1 MTNIE
6 LLKPTQTKGDL
17 INKSQHTLGGMQEL
31 EALLEEI
38 RDAMRGVNRAELEQI
53 QKLPSE
59 KTPLGLLD
67 IEDTK
72 GRHLA
77 RCHQLASEIKAI
89 VL

>member
-1 MTNIE
+1 M
-6 LLKPTQTKGDL
+6 
-17 INKSQHTLGGMQEL
+17 
-31 EALLEEI
+31 
-38 RDAMRGVNRAELEQI
+38 
-53 QKLPSE
+53 PSE
-59 KTPLGLLD
+59 KTPCGLLD